1 MIGDREGQVGAA
13 HRAAARAKPGERLR
27 AGDFMDEVAVD
38 EDQGGTVGALFDNMR
53 VPDFLVKGAGPGHA
67 VHLSL
72 SDNNASEWR
81 SKTQFS
87 VAAIAVAARAPG
99 AYIPPMSVVAIIL
112 LVLATVAAMESVAW
126 ASHKY
131 IMHGFGWAWHRDH
144 HEPHD
149 RLLEKNDLF
158 AIFGAAMSISMFAA
172 GSPMIMGAS
181 AWEPGTW
188 IGLGVLFYGII
199 YTLVHDGLV
208 HQRYFRWVPRRG
220 YAKRLVQAHKLH
232 HATIGKEGGV
242 SFGFVLARDPAKL
255 KAELKVQREA
265 GIAVVREAL
274 AD

>member
-1 MIGDREGQVGAA
+1 MS
-13 HRAAARAKPGERLR
+13 PL
-27 AGDFMDEVAVD
+27 
-38 EDQGGTVGALFDNMR
+38 
-53 VPDFLVKGAGPGHA
+53 
-67 VHLSL
+67 
-72 SDNNASEWR
+72 
-81 SKTQFS
+81 
-87 VAAIAVAARAPG
+87 AIL
-99 AYIPPMSVVAIIL
+99 M
-112 LVLATVAAMESVAW
+112 LVLATVLAMEGVAW

-149 RLLEKNDLF
+149 KRLEKNDLF
-158 AIFGAAMSISMFAA
+158 ALFGAALSISMFAA
-172 GSPMIMGAS
+172 GSPMIMGGS

-208 HQRYFRWVPRRG
+208 HQRTFRWVPRRG

-242 SFGFVLARDPAKL
+242 SFGFVFARDPAKL

-265 GIAVVREAL
+265 GIAVVRDAL
-274 AD
+274 TD